1 LNLISLHRLLKKWS
15 FNFLIIL
22 NGQYYFAQL
31 DNSAL
36 FFNTHIDT
44 TTEYTPY
51 VKIQN
56 LNYLKNNEYS
66 GGIADGYTL
75 FGYQFNP
82 QVGYRFN
89 KYISL
94 EAGIFLNKDFGNKK
108 FTIIEP
114 SFSFRYIKNNFKMLF
129 GSLDGSVNHQLI
141 EPIYNFERI
150 FTNRLENGA
159 QFVLNKKYFDFDI
172 WIDWLSMTYKYS
184 GNQEQL
190 LFGLNANVLKLKK
203 DKWEF
208 KIPLQLTMM
217 HLGGQLDTLNKGT
230 TTNTN
235 FVPGLILN
243 YQLENKY
250 VKSIFTDVRFAQR
263 INNYFDTVSTTS
275 SGMGLMANLGLK
287 AIFDTDLLISYWYCD
302 NFYTDF
308 GGFLYSSKSSTVAY
322 YPWYSERIRELLFI
336 RLSKKFKLDKGI
348 NLLLRAEPYYD
359 MRSKWWEYSFGF
371 YISIDEQI
379 WLKRR

>member
-1 LNLISLHRLLKKWS
+1 MNLIGLHRHLKKWS
-15 FNFLIIL
+15 FYFLIML

-36 FFNTHIDT
+36 FFNTQIDT

-82 QVGYRFN
+82 QIGYRFN
-89 KYISL
+89 KHMSL
-94 EAGIFLNKDFGNKK
+94 EGGLFLNKDFGNKK

-114 SFSFRYIKNNFKMLF
+114 SFSFRYVKNNFKMVF
-129 GSLDGSVNHQLI
+129 GSLDGSVNHQLV

-184 GNQEQL
+184 ANQEQL
-190 LFGLNANVLKLKK
+190 LFGLNTHVLKLKNK
-203 DKWEF
+203 KWEF
-208 KIPLQLTMM
+208 KIPVQLTMM

-243 YQLENKY
+243 YQLENKF

-263 INNYFDTVSTTS
+263 INNYYDSVSNTS

-287 AIFDTDLLISYWYCD
+287 AFFDTDLLISYWYCD
-302 NFYTDF
+302 NFYTDY

-371 YISIDEQI
+371 YISIDEQM